1 MEIRAGHQSG
11 TAGGVQNA
19 DTHPVSTEVTDMN
32 GTGQSKIFSMKSRP
46 ISRWIIVY
54 VIGVVTAG
62 ICFAADPDAKSA
74 PEPSEIER
82 IFISKTVASPVKTPF
97 AVVRTFFGEAS
108 LIPVFKK
115 GGPIMWPLLLAS
127 IIALGTVIERVA
139 FLTLERS
146 RCQRGA
152 LHDFFEAVR
161 QSDIERALQISRES
175 EFFVLRTLSY
185 ALIHKEQSLTN
196 ALLYAQEKE
205 MKRFR
210 RGIPTLDTVITLAPL
225 LGLLGTVTGMMGSF
239 SLIGGELSSPG
250 AITGGIAEALI
261 ATAFGLGIA
270 ITSLIPFNLLNTKV
284 QAAGLELESAAT
296 QLELLMHPQEEAGDE
311 YAEF

>member
-1 MEIRAGHQSG
+1 
-11 TAGGVQNA
+11 
-19 DTHPVSTEVTDMN
+19 MN
-32 GTGQSKIFSMKSRP
+32 GTRQSKIFSMKSTP
-46 ISRWIIVY
+46 VSRWVMVC

-62 ICFAADPDAKSA
+62 ICFAADPDAKIVA
-74 PEPSEIER
+74 APSEIEKQ
-82 IFISKTVASPVKTPF
+82 FMSKAGANPTKTPF
-97 AVVRTFFGEAS
+97 TAVKTFFGKAS
-108 LIPVFKK
+108 LVPVFKK

-152 LHDFFEAVR
+152 LQEFFEAVR
-161 QSDIERALQISRES
+161 QSDIERAIQISQES
-175 EFFVLRTLSY
+175 EFFVLRSLSY

-239 SLIGGELSSPG
+239 SIIGGELSSPG

-284 QAAGLELESAAT
+284 QAAGLEMESAAT
-296 QLELLMHPQEEAGDE
+296 QLELLLHSQTEAGDE
-311 YAEF
+311 YAEV